1 MPVSYTPE
9 QAKALA
15 AVAERQE
22 RSARISRMPY
32 ARSANHPAVSVRASH
47 ARFNRIGLS
56 ADIPELRDNPA
67 RAAQFDS

>member
-1 MPVSYTPE
+1 
-9 QAKALA
+9 
-15 AVAERQE
+15 
-22 RSARISRMPY
+22 MPY